1 MASFEELFVEDI
13 VKQFAKLVVVSG
25 ALGTALGGGIID
37 ARAQAYP
44 NKPIRLIVSVQP
56 GGNLD
61 LIGRSVADKISEGL
75 GQRMYVENR
84 PGANSTIGLTNAAR
98 SAPDGYTFVMVAQ
111 SALIAAMMMR
121 NPPYDPVRDF
131 AGVSLIATLPLML
144 VVHPSLP
151 VKSVKDLVALAKAR
165 PGELNC
171 GSSGNGS
178 GSHLA
183 LELFNRMA
191 GVRIMRIP
199 YNGDG
204 LAIIDLLGGQVPM
217 KFDNLSTSLSHVR
230 AGKLRPLGVTSP
242 TRTALL
248 PEVPAISETVAGF
261 QMGIF
266 NGMMAPAATPP
277 EILTRVHAEIVKFV
291 LAPEIRNRFAS
302 QGVEL
307 QASTTPDQ
315 FTAYI
320 KSEYT
325 RWAKVVDEAGIKA
338 E

>member
-1 MASFEELFVEDI
+1 MNCRRKVAV
-13 VKQFAKLVVVSG
+13 ALVIAVAGWSAG
-25 ALGTALGGGIID
+25 AG
-37 ARAQAYP
+37 AQAYP
-44 NKPIRLIVSVQP
+44 SRPIRLVVSVQP

-61 LIGRSVADKISEGL
+61 LIGRSVADKVSEGL
-75 GQRMYVENR
+75 GQRMFVENR
-84 PGANSTIGLTNAAR
+84 PGANSTIGLASVAR

-111 SALIAAMMMR
+111 SALIAPMMMR
-121 NPPYDPVRDF
+121 NPPFDPVRDF
-131 AGVSLIATLPLML
+131 AGVSLIATLPQLL

-151 VKSVKDLVALAKAR
+151 VKSVKELIALAAAR

-204 LAIIDLLGGQVPM
+204 PAIIDLLGGQVPM
-217 KFDNLSTSLSHVR
+217 KFDNLSTSLAHVR
-230 AGKLRPLGVTSP
+230 AGKLRALGVTSP
-242 TRTALL
+242 ARTALL

-261 QMGIF
+261 QASIF

-277 EILTRVHAEIVKFV
+277 EILARVHAEIVKFV
-291 LAPEIRNRFAS
+291 QAPEIRNRFAG

-315 FTAYI
+315 FTNYI
-320 KSEYT
+320 KTEYT
-325 RWAKVVDEAGIKA
+325 RWKKVLDEAGMKA

>member
-1 MASFEELFVEDI
+1 MGAAFIAVAIGASAPRE
-13 VKQFAKLVVVSG
+13 
-25 ALGTALGGGIID
+25 AL
-37 ARAQAYP
+37 AQAAAGNPAQGYP
-44 NKPIRLIVSVQP
+44 AKPIRLVVSVAP

-61 LIGRSVADKISEGL
+61 MIGRAVAEKISEGI

-84 PGANSTIGLTNAAR
+84 PGANSTIGLASVAR
-98 SAPDGYTFVMVAQ
+98 SAPDGYTMVMVAQ
-111 SALIAAMMMR
+111 SALIAPRMMR

-131 AGVSLIATLPLML
+131 VGVSLIATLPQML

-151 VKSVKDLVALAKAR
+151 VKSVKELIALARAH

-183 LELFNRMA
+183 LEVFNRMA
-191 GVRIMRIP
+191 GVRITRIP

-204 LAIIDLLGGQVPM
+204 PAIIDLLGGHTPI
-217 KFDNLSTSLSHVR
+217 KFDNLSTSLPHVR
-230 AGKLRPLGVTSP
+230 SGRLRALGVTTP

-248 PEVPAISETVAGF
+248 PEVPAISETVPGF
-261 QMGIF
+261 QASIF
-266 NGMMAPAATPP
+266 NGMMAPANTPP
-277 EILTRVHAEIVKFV
+277 EVLERVRVEIVKFV
-291 LAPEIRNRFAS
+291 QAPDIRKRFAN

-307 QASTTPDQ
+307 QSSTSPEQ
-315 FTAYI
+315 FTAFI
-320 KSEYT
+320 KSEYV
-325 RWAKVVDEAGIKA
+325 RWSKVIDESAMKA